1 MTTEKARH
9 LESCINWD
17 YPEICAMKN
26 EPNRLEQF
34 IDYISEKNNFR
45 HLYEVDKK
53 AEILVFLKTNYR
65 NWQNFNVEKADKI
78 VARSIEDA
86 QKPRALADIAELGK
100 AWWATGDE
108 QYGAAFQKFF
118 SESASGGMIN
128 WGSFAATQTDIELN
142 GFQLI
147 KDCPGFQ

>member
-1 MTTEKARH
+1 MSTEKAHH

-17 YPEICAMKN
+17 YPEICAMKH

-53 AEILVFLKTNYR
+53 ADILAFLKTNYR
-65 NWQNFNVEKADKI
+65 NWQDYNPEKAEAI

-86 QKPRALADIAELGK
+86 QKPRALADIGELGK

-108 QYGAAFQKFF
+108 Q
-118 SESASGGMIN
+118 
-128 WGSFAATQTDIELN
+128 L
-142 GFQLI
+142 
-147 KDCPGFQ
+147 